1 MPLTLNPQILN
12 FLIYCKYCSNRCYFY
27 SIYVFLNVSMS
38 WMVTTFILMHKIS
51 FAYEPFLL
59 MINCFS
65 LGKVLERYQI
75 HNDEENA
82 APKSVGGTGKVS
94 QTFWPYTI
102 FFILLFHLFIFLIDR
117 NGSPCLYSKP
127 SPSLSIETLGSK
139 TARRL

>member
-1 MPLTLNPQILN
+1 
-12 FLIYCKYCSNRCYFY
+12 
-27 SIYVFLNVSMS
+27 
-38 WMVTTFILMHKIS
+38 MVTTFILMHKIS

-94 QTFWPYTI
+94 QTF
-102 FFILLFHLFIFLIDR
+102 
-117 NGSPCLYSKP
+117 
-127 SPSLSIETLGSK
+127 
-139 TARRL
+139 